1 MTVYKEQF
9 SRFFSADKERLHFAA
24 HSHHL
29 WPDVTRQAMLDAW
42 DDAARL
48 VDRKWER
55 IFGEVVPQAQAHVAR
70 VLDLSAPSQ
79 IAFAPSTHEL
89 VMRLLSCLEKR
100 GALRILTTDGEFLSF
115 VRQAARLEEQARV
128 RVTRVPTEPFAT
140 FEARFREAAAGGSF
154 DLVYLSQVFY
164 NSGYAVADLPGIV
177 RSVRDPACL
186 VVIDGYHAWCA
197 VPTSLRAI
205 EDRAFYVSGGYK
217 YAMSGEGACFM
228 HVPAG
233 CRLRPV
239 NTGWFA
245 MFGRLS
251 AAPTGRVEYPDDAFR
266 FWGGT
271 FDPTGL
277 YRLNAV
283 MDWMDGL
290 GLSVGAIHQ
299 HARRLQ
305 ERFLAGLE
313 RRPVS
318 LLPAS
323 TLVTPRA
330 LDHQGNFLA
339 FRLPAAGELG
349 RRLRAAKVEVD
360 WRGDRLRI
368 GFGIYQDESDVD
380 ALLDRLSALPPS
392 V

>member
-1 MTVYKEQF
+1 MYKDQF

-29 WPDVTRQAMLDAW
+29 WPDVTRQAMLDVW

-55 IFGEVVPQAQAHVAR
+55 IFGEVVPRAQAHVAR
-70 VLDLSAPSQ
+70 VLDLSAPAQ

-89 VMRLLSCLEKR
+89 VMRLLSCLEER
-100 GALRILTTDGEFLSF
+100 GELRILTTDGEFLSF

-140 FEARFREAAAGGSF
+140 FEARFR
-154 DLVYLSQVFY
+154 D
-164 NSGYAVADLPGIV
+164 AVADLPGIV
-177 RSVRDPACL
+177 RSVPDPACL

-197 VPTSLRAI
+197 VPTSLRAM

-239 NTGWFA
+239 NTGWFS

-251 AAPTGRVEYPDDAFR
+251 AAPSARVEYPEDAFR
-266 FWGGT
+266 FWGAT

-283 MDWMDGL
+283 MDWMAGL
-290 GLSVGAIHQ
+290 GLTVGAIHE

-313 RRPVS
+313 RRPVPA
-318 LLPAS
+318 LPAS
-323 TLVTPRA
+323 ALVTPRA

-339 FRLPAAGELG
+339 FRLSAAGALG
-349 RRLRAAKVEVD
+349 LRLREAKVEVD
-360 WRGDRLRI
+360 WRGDRLRF
-368 GFGIYQDESDVD
+368 GFGIYQDEPDVD
-380 ALLDRLSALPPS
+380 ALLSRLSALSPE

>member
-1 MTVYKEQF
+1 MYKDQF
-9 SRFFSADKERLHFAA
+9 SRFFSAEPQRLHFAA

-29 WPDVTRQAMLDAW
+29 WPDVTRQAMLDVW

-55 IFGEVVPQAQAHVAR
+55 IFGEVVPRAQAHVAR
-70 VLDLSAPSQ
+70 VLDLSAPAQ

-89 VMRLLSCLEKR
+89 VMRLLSCLEER
-100 GALRILTTDGEFLSF
+100 GELRILTTDGEFLSF
-115 VRQAARLEEQARV
+115 ARQAARLEEQARV

-140 FEARFREAAAGGSF
+140 FEARFREAAAGAF

-239 NTGWFA
+239 NTGWFS

-251 AAPTGRVEYPDDAFR
+251 AAPTARVEYPEDAFR
-266 FWGGT
+266 FWGAT

-290 GLSVGAIHQ
+290 GLSVKAIHD

-305 ERFLAGLE
+305 ERFLSGLE
-313 RRPVS
+313 RRSVS
-318 LLPAS
+318 PLPAS
-323 TLVTPRA
+323 ALVTPRD

-368 GFGIYQDESDVD
+368 GFGIYQDEADVD
-380 ALLDRLSALPPS
+380 ALLERLSALPAA